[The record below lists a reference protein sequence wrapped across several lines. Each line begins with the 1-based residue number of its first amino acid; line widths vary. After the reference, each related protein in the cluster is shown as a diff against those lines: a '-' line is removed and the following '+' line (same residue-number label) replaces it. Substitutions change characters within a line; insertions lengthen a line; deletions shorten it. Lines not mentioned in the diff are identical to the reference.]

1 MNRATTIPAGL
12 VAVGI
17 TIIYALGD
25 RLMKNEALMD
35 IIGIVATMS
44 AVAVAFAWGY
54 VEWYK
59 RGEFAPDVLQAI
71 AKPYRG
77 KSLDP
82 HARERNLVYRRA
94 VAAGFWANLSTG
106 VVFLLLEN
114 ASTKDWIVVGVGWG
128 IWSAVIGF
136 ATPWLWRIVFYHC
149 RPSRKMDP
157 EEKL

>member
-12 VAVGI
+12 LAVGI
-17 TIIYALGD
+17 GIIYTIGE
-25 RLMKNEALMD
+25 RLMANEQLLD
-35 IIGIVATMS
+35 IIAVVAAMS
-44 AVAVAFAWGY
+44 SVAVALAWGY

-59 RGEFAPDVLQAI
+59 RGEFDPEVVQAI
-71 AKPYRG
+71 ARPYRG
-77 KSLDP
+77 KGLDP

-94 VAAGFWANLSTG
+94 VAAGFCANLATG

-114 ASTKDWIVVGVGWG
+114 ATVRDLIVVGVGWG

-149 RPSRKMDP
+149 RPSRKQDP